1 MGCLRG
7 LVSIVAIIFVVAIIG
22 AVVGGRR
29 DAPASV
35 PRGTLTS
42 ATAPAVSAPKP
53 KPPKRTYAER
63 LAETETTLS
72 SFDFT
77 GDLETADDIAAS
89 ITMLDVFATA
99 AAEIPSAEADQAA
112 RTKFIAKL
120 SAMQRKVL
128 PVLRDK
134 YGPAMR
140 QALWEADGKA
150 RTIGTGYRTVEFVA
164 AAFAA
169 NRNIKSTHETMY
181 PSLMKL
187 RFTRAQY
194 KWFDQASEYQYY
206 TLEPPADSAVGTWSG
221 ARFAGIK

>member
-7 LVSIVAIIFVVAIIG
+7 LVSIIAILFVIGIIG
-22 AVVGGRR
+22 AVVNGRKESP
-29 DAPASV
+29 APSV
-35 PRGTLTS
+35 TIAGTNSKTGPV
-42 ATAPAVSAPKP
+42 ATAPKP
-53 KPPKRTYAER
+53 KRPYSER
-63 LAETETTLS
+63 LAETQSTLA

-77 GDLETADDIAAS
+77 GELETADDIAAS
-89 ITMLDVFATA
+89 LVMFDVFATA
-99 AAEIPSAEADQAA
+99 AAEMPSTEDDRAA
-112 RTKFIAKL
+112 RTKYIANL
-120 SAMQRKVL
+120 SAVQRKVL

-150 RTIGTGYRTVEFVA
+150 RTIGTGYRTVEFIA

-194 KWFDQASEYQYY
+194 KWFDQASEYTYY
-206 TLEPPADSAVGTWSG
+206 TLEPPPDGDVGTWSG
-221 ARFAGIK
+221 ASFQRVAK